1 MIDLKKRIK
10 GGLYGQALG
19 DSYAMPAWLSPQATW
34 DYYGGYITKFLD
46 GPAEHPVHFTLKAG
60 QVTDDTE
67 QAVFIAREY
76 IKNGKAS
83 AEGAARALIKWYDYV
98 GGDNCPFVGPSSRRA
113 IIALKRG
120 EDPYKTGATG
130 DTNGA
135 AMRISVVGLMHPGD
149 LEGAVADAV
158 LTSVP
163 SHYTDIA
170 VSGASAVAGAVAE
183 ALKEDATVQSVV
195 EAGIRAAEMGMKHGN
210 PWMGASSAK
219 RIALAAEIAR
229 KDMPVRERIQEIY
242 DIIGTTLAITE
253 AVPAAFGMF
262 VMADGDPMETA
273 RLAAALSGD
282 ADTVGAMACAI
293 SGAFKGIDTFPK
305 EVIET
310 LERVN
315 AWANFPELAE
325 QLYEVATR
333 K

>member
-1 MIDLKKRIK
+1 
-10 GGLYGQALG
+10 
-19 DSYAMPAWLSPQATW
+19 
-34 DYYGGYITKFLD
+34 
-46 GPAEHPVHFTLKAG
+46 
-60 QVTDDTE
+60 
-67 QAVFIAREY
+67 
-76 IKNGKAS
+76 
-83 AEGAARALIKWYDYV
+83 
-98 GGDNCPFVGPSSRRA
+98 
-113 IIALKRG
+113 
-120 EDPYKTGATG
+120 
-130 DTNGA
+130 
-135 AMRISVVGLMHPGD
+135 
-149 LEGAVADAV
+149 
-158 LTSVP
+158 
-163 SHYTDIA
+163 
-170 VSGASAVAGAVAE
+170 
-183 ALKEDATVQSVV
+183 
-195 EAGIRAAEMGMKHGN
+195 MGMKHGN

-315 AWANFPELAE
+315 AWANQNWPSSMI
-325 QLYEVATR
+325 ATR